1 MQTSSCIPDMEY
13 SLVRS
18 LEYGTGL
25 RLRPQT
31 PAGEQR
37 LSKIKGPKFAKIAFV
52 ASDSAD
58 AVAAHERLARQYGNV
73 DPQQADAIVALG
85 GDGFM
90 LQTLHRHLSDHL
102 PIYGMNRGSVGF
114 LMNEYQEENLIGR
127 LQRAEVSAIHPLR
140 MVAQDECGASHEA
153 LAINEVSL
161 FRQSCQAGKLR
172 IIVDGKTRLDELVC
186 DGLLVAT
193 PAGSTAYNLSV
204 HGPIL
209 PISAPLLALT
219 PISAF
224 RPRRWRGAVLPNS
237 VRLKIEVLEGTKRP
251 MSAVAN
257 HREFRNVLAVSINEV
272 CDIDLRLMFDP
283 GRALGERILS
293 EQFSC

>member
-90 LQTLHRHLSDHL
+90 HQRSSPGADTHQRLPPATLAR
-102 PIYGMNRGSVGF
+102 RRV
-114 LMNEYQEENLIGR
+114 
-127 LQRAEVSAIHPLR
+127 AE
-140 MVAQDECGASHEA
+140 
-153 LAINEVSL
+153 
-161 FRQSCQAGKLR
+161 
-172 IIVDGKTRLDELVC
+172 
-186 DGLLVAT
+186 
-193 PAGSTAYNLSV
+193 
-204 HGPIL
+204 
-209 PISAPLLALT
+209 
-219 PISAF
+219 
-224 RPRRWRGAVLPNS
+224 
-237 VRLKIEVLEGTKRP
+237 
-251 MSAVAN
+251 
-257 HREFRNVLAVSINEV
+257 
-272 CDIDLRLMFDP
+272 
-283 GRALGERILS
+283 
-293 EQFSC
+293 